1 MTTRKER
8 KALIVQEVKDDKL
21 EGKKRKE
28 QIAAL
33 PADHRQ
39 PEKKKDREA
48 RKIAKAERKA
58 QIRAMGKPE
67 KKAAK
72 KHDKIY
78 RKVKARPRRA
88 VVWGLVLCLVVFVV
102 ATAAP
107 IVKDISGLFA
117 LTVNPDSPEAA
128 AALENAKAVA
138 REISD
143 EGIVLLKNE
152 DGALPLASD
161 GETPKINVFG
171 LSSCNIRYGGG
182 GSGGAD
188 QSRSVNLYQGLENAG
203 IEYNESLHEFY
214 LNHEDNKSDDGGT
227 GLMQVVRS
235 MMGGGTVAEPAPDY
249 LDEEM
254 LSEAKTYSDN
264 ALIVISSQGVE
275 ASDFTV
281 EELRIS
287 ENQQALIEKV
297 ASNFD
302 NVVIVVN
309 AGNAMELGFLDDYP
323 SVKAAL
329 WIGTPGPYGCDSLG
343 AILTGEVTPSGRLVD
358 TYAYDAASHPA
369 SVNFGDY
376 TYTNIKKMHFIN
388 YNEDIYVGY
397 RYFETRYADDE
408 AGYGQAVQFPFG
420 YGLSYT
426 DFEWKVTGHSFEA
439 EQIRVDVEVANT
451 GDAPGKDVVEVY
463 FSAPYTPGGIEK
475 SSVELAGFAKTGL
488 LEPGKSET
496 MTVEFPVRDMASW
509 DTAGGAYVLE
519 AGSYAIHISKN
530 VHEPVS
536 SLNYEV
542 AEELVYGTDEAT
554 GTALENRFGYADG
567 GLIKLSRDDWENT
580 YPDNSGLSYEAPE
593 EVVAA
598 FAEASAPA
606 KVEGNEPVTGADNGI
621 MLADLKGLGYDDPK
635 WDEFL
640 DQFTID
646 EMEDLFDYGAYH
658 TVSVDRLGV
667 PGTVLL
673 DGPAGINSFF
683 SSLTAASYPT
693 EAVISSTW
701 NAGLA
706 ERMGE
711 AVGDEANAYGVTGWY
726 APAMNI
732 HRTPQGGRNFEYFS
746 EDPLLSGKM
755 AAAITSGAQ
764 SRDILV
770 FMKHFAV
777 NDQETNAR
785 SGLSTWVSEQALRE
799 IYLRPFEITAKEGE
813 VTGAMSSFIYLGPKW
828 CGGNEELLQDVLR
841 DEWGFRGVVSTD
853 AVLGSFM
860 DANLAVRYGN
870 DLMLDPVPSRNK
882 SYIEKMYREDPVGIA
897 DGLRARTHNIC
908 YAIVNYTDLL

>member
-21 EGKKRKE
+21 KRKE
-28 QIAAL
+28 RKEEISAL
-33 PADHRQ
+33 PADQQQ
-39 PEKKKDREA
+39 PEKQKDKDA
-48 RKIAKAERKA
+48 RKESKANRKA

-72 KHDKIY
+72 KHDKVY

-88 VVWGLVLCLVVFVV
+88 VVWGLVLCLVVFALATV
-102 ATAAP
+102 AP
-107 IVKDISGLFA
+107 MVKDISGLFA
-117 LTVNPDSPEAA
+117 LTLDSDSPVAP

-138 REISD
+138 RDISD

-152 DGALPLASD
+152 GGALPLVSD
-161 GETPKINVFG
+161 GGTPKINVFG

-203 IEYNESLHEFY
+203 IEYNENLYELY
-214 LNHEDNKSDDGGT
+214 LNHEDNKGDDGGT
-227 GLMQVVRS
+227 GLIQVVRS
-235 MMGGGTVAEPAPDY
+235 MMGGGAVAEPVPDY
-249 LDEEM
+249 LDEEV
-254 LSEAKTYSDN
+254 LNEAKAFSGN
-264 ALIVISSQGVE
+264 ALIVISSSGVE

-287 ENQQALIEKV
+287 ENQRALIEKV

-343 AILTGEVTPSGRLVD
+343 AILTGEVTPSGKLVD
-358 TYAYDAASHPA
+358 TYAYDVTSHPA

-376 TYTNIKKMHFIN
+376 TYTNIKNMHFIN
-388 YNEDIYVGY
+388 YSEDIYVGY

-408 AGYGQAVQFPFG
+408 TGYEKAVQFPFG

-426 DFEWKVTGHSFEA
+426 DFDWKVTGHSFGP

-451 GDAPGKDVVEVY
+451 GGAPGKDVVEVY

-475 SSVELAGFAKTGL
+475 SSVELAGFAKTAL
-488 LEPGKSET
+488 LKPGESET
-496 MTVEFPVRDMASW
+496 VTIEFPVRDMASW
-509 DTAGGAYVLE
+509 DTERGAYVLE
-519 AGSYAIHISKN
+519 TGSYTIHVSRN
-530 VHEPVS
+530 VHEAVE
-536 SLNYEV
+536 SLDYEV
-542 AEELVYGTDEAT
+542 AGEFIYDTDETT
-554 GTALENRFGYADG
+554 GTALENRFDYADG
-567 GLIKLSRDDWENT
+567 GLAKLSRDDWGAT
-580 YPDNSGLSYEAPE
+580 YPDNSELSYEASE
-593 EVVAA
+593 DVVAA
-598 FAEASAPA
+598 FAAASSPA
-606 KVEGNEPVTGADNGI
+606 IVEGDEPVTGADNSI

-640 DQFTID
+640 DQFTIN
-646 EMEDLFDYGAYH
+646 EMETLFNYGAYH
-658 TVSVDRLGV
+658 TVPVERLGV
-667 PGTVLL
+667 PGTTLL
-673 DGPAGINSFF
+673 DGPAGINSFV
-683 SSLTAASYPT
+683 STLTAASYPT
-693 EAVISSTW
+693 EVVISSTW
-701 NAGLA
+701 NTGLA

-711 AVGDEANAYGVTGWY
+711 AVGIEANAYGVTGWY
-726 APAMNI
+726 APGMNI

-755 AAAITSGAQ
+755 SASMVKGAQ

-770 FMKHFAV
+770 FMKHFVV

-785 SGLSTWVSEQALRE
+785 SGLSTWVGEQALRE

-813 VTGAMSSFIYLGPKW
+813 ATAAMSSFIFLGPKW

-853 AVLGSFM
+853 AALRGFM
-860 DANLAVRYGN
+860 DPNLAVRYGN
-870 DLMLDPVPSRNK
+870 DIMLAPLPTKAKNNM
-882 SYIEKMYREDPVGIA
+882 EKIYREDPVGIA

-908 YAIVNYTDLL
+908 YSIVNYTDLL